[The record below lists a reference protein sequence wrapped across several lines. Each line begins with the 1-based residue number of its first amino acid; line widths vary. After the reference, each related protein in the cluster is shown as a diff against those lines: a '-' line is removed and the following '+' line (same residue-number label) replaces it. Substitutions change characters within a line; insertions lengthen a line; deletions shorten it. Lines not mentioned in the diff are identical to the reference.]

1 MKYAITHYNN
11 CFFFQEA
18 DYAIIEYRPQ
28 DLTLPAFIEK
38 YGRKTKLILDLCRY
52 TPGEI
57 EKEHLDNLINLC
69 SKYFYCKITLRF
81 YSAVK
86 DSTIN
91 ILKEHKIPFMFS
103 DLVTSWDQLTLFAQ
117 KGTSA
122 MYITEEMGFEL
133 DKVYNILHPQ
143 NIAIWIY
150 PNVAQ
155 SSAADTDDMHKFFVR
170 PEDIDFYEQYVD
182 VCHIYS
188 KLGEEH
194 TQKRALDI
202 YKRKSWFGFLGDL
215 IIDFKSHGPLNSGAL
230 DFFAQRRSKCGK
242 RCLKGYEC
250 KVCDSPMMIMKKV
263 AKEKGLEVD
272 DSLV

>member
-11 CFFFQEA
+11 CFFFTEA
-18 DYAIIEYRPQ
+18 DYVIIEYRPQ
-28 DLTLPAFIEK
+28 DLTLPQFIET
-38 YGRKTKLILDLCRY
+38 YGHKVRLILDLSKFS
-52 TPGEI
+52 PAEI
-57 EKEHLDNLINLC
+57 EEQHLDNILNLC
-69 SKYFYCKITLRF
+69 TKYLHYRIMLKFFSPITESSLKRI
-81 YSAVK
+81 K
-86 DSTIN
+86 EKN
-91 ILKEHKIPFMFS
+91 ISFIFS
-103 DLVTSWDQLTLFAQ
+103 DVATSWDQLASFAN
-117 KGTSA
+117 KGA
-122 MYITEEMGFEL
+122 AAIYVAEELGFEL
-133 DKVYNILHPQ
+133 NKVHDFLSPK

-170 PEDIDFYEQYVD
+170 PEDIDFYSQYVD

-188 KLGEEH
+188 RQGEEH

-215 IIDFKSHGPLNSGAL
+215 IIDFKSHGPLNSSAL